1 MTLLSHA
8 TTAFCA
14 LIVGF
19 LLARSHEAPAL
30 QEEFVASIIGNPRR
44 LEQMHPRRGRMDAV
58 HHAGTAAAHVSMSFA
73 GNDTIP
79 NSLPAQVGPAV
90 SSHAWAQ
97 GVAVIKQI
105 ACGQAKV
112 TDKVTAGHAYGG
124 HAYNLMYGMFLY
136 PLHGER
142 IKMLEIGLGCDMN
155 DGPGASVLL
164 WRSLLPL
171 AELWEADVNG
181 RCVEEYRARLEPL
194 GIRTLVGSQR
204 DPGTLAEWMHTSGG
218 RFDVIIDD
226 GSHTNVDITTTFDHL
241 WPHVAPGGLYF
252 VEDLQLGRR
261 IKPRHAP
268 FEDSGGERVFS
279 DLVQSWIE
287 QKLVPYPPMR
297 NMFDSPDATGAT
309 DLAAWGDTPSNSQS
323 IAMRK
328 KHPLPAGLSFVF
340 CQAEAC
346 VFGKEPSTAM
356 RAAAHVPCDAA
367 GKQDRK

>member
-1 MTLLSHA
+1 MEPFRWIT
-8 TTAFCA
+8 
-14 LIVGF
+14 
-19 LLARSHEAPAL
+19 
-30 QEEFVASIIGNPRR
+30 N
-44 LEQMHPRRGRMDAV
+44 
-58 HHAGTAAAHVSMSFA
+58 
-73 GNDTIP
+73 
-79 NSLPAQVGPAV
+79 
-90 SSHAWAQ
+90 
-97 GVAVIKQI
+97 
-105 ACGQAKV
+105 
-112 TDKVTAGHAYGG
+112 
-124 HAYNLMYGMFLY
+124 
-136 PLHGER
+136 
-142 IKMLEIGLGCDMN
+142 
-155 DGPGASVLL
+155 GA
-164 WRSLLPL
+164 
-171 AELWEADVNG
+171 
-181 RCVEEYRARLEPL
+181 LEP
-194 GIRTLVGSQR
+194 V
-204 DPGTLAEWMHTSGG
+204 
-218 RFDVIIDD
+218 
-226 GSHTNVDITTTFDHL
+226 NVDITTTFDHL
-241 WPHVAPGGLYF
+241 WPHLAPGGLYF

-367 GKQDRK
+367 GKQDRN

>member
-14 LIVGF
+14 PIVGV
-19 LLARSHEAPAL
+19 LLARSNEAPAL
-30 QEEFVASIIGNPRR
+30 QEEFVAIIGNPRR
-44 LEQMHPRRGRMDAV
+44 LEQMHPRRGRMDAL
-58 HHAGTAAAHVSMSFA
+58 HHAGTAAAHVSMSSA

-90 SSHAWAQ
+90 SSHAWAR
-97 GVAVIKQI
+97 GVAVIKQL

-112 TDKVTAGHAYGG
+112 TDKVTAGHAVGG

-142 IKMLEIGLGCDMN
+142 IKMLEIGLGCDVN
-155 DGPGASVLL
+155 YGPGASVLL

-181 RCVEEYRARLEPL
+181 RCVEEHRARLQPL

-204 DPGTLAEWMHTSGG
+204 DPGTLAEWMQTSGG

-226 GSHTNVDITTTFDHL
+226 GSHTNVDIATTFDHL
-241 WPHVAPGGLYF
+241 WPHLAPGGLYF

-268 FEDSGGERVFS
+268 FEDSCGERVFS

-287 QKLVPYPPMR
+287 QKKLEQGGPMKKLDAKNLRGRPAVGSGRRARRSDLYYPSSLRP
-297 NMFDSPDATGAT
+297 
-309 DLAAWGDTPSNSQS
+309 
-323 IAMRK
+323 
-328 KHPLPAGLSFVF
+328 PAGQGTQIL
-340 CQAEAC
+340 CEI
-346 VFGKEPSTAM
+346 
-356 RAAAHVPCDAA
+356 
-367 GKQDRK
+367 